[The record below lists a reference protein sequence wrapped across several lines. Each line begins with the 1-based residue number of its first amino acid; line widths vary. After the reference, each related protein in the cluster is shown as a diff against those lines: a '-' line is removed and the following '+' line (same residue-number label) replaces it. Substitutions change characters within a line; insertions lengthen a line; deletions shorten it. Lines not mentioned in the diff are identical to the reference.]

1 MTELL
6 TVAAEV
12 RDTGRFDFLD
22 RTVTTADLHKIMG
35 I

>member
-1 MTELL
+1 
-6 TVAAEV
+6 V

-22 RTVTTADLHKIMG
+22 RTVTTADLHNIMG

>member
-1 MTELL
+1 
-6 TVAAEV
+6 V